1 LHIKDYT
8 DGKVIGRHFSCLYT
22 PEERSAGR
30 PTKSL
35 ETVQREGKYESEGWH
50 VRGDGS
56 RFFASVV
63 IDAIRCDDGEIL
75 GFAKITRDITNGAQ
89 RRRPLRESEGHFRLR
104 VNGVRTMRSTC
115 STPMAS
121 SRVGCRSR
129 AIRRYTA
136 DEIEDRFGGNAA

>member
-1 LHIKDYT
+1 
-8 DGKVIGRHFSCLYT
+8 LYT

-35 ETVQREGKYESEGWH
+35 ETAQREGKYESEGWH

-63 IDAIRCDDGEIL
+63 IDAIRGDDGEIL

-89 RRRPLRESEGHFRLR
+89 RRRPCAKARAISACALTACGLCAQH
-104 VNGVRTMRSTC
+104 VRPRWHRHVLD
-115 STPMAS
+115 A
-121 SRVGCRSR
+121 G
-129 AIRRYTA
+129 AEHIRRYTA